1 MYLQHKLK
9 VLAAVIYQNSAIGV
23 TFFSAKIPFTFA
35 VRAKA
40 LLVLFSYVF
49 IVRAEHEFTMKPS

>member
-1 MYLQHKLK
+1 MF
-9 VLAAVIYQNSAIGV
+9 LAAVIYQNSAIGV

-40 LLVLFSYVF
+40 LPVAFSYVF
-49 IVRAEHEFTMKPS
+49 IVRAEHEFTVKPS

>member
-9 VLAAVIYQNSAIGV
+9 FLAAVIYQNSAIGA

-35 VRAKA
+35 VQAKA
-40 LLVLFSYVF
+40 LFVLSPL
-49 IVRAEHEFTMKPS
+49 AMCLL

>member
-1 MYLQHKLK
+1 MYLQLKLK

-23 TFFSAKIPFTFA
+23 TFFSAKIPFTVA

-49 IVRAEHEFTMKPS
+49 IVRAEHEFTVKPS

>member
-1 MYLQHKLK
+1 MYLQHESN

-23 TFFSAKIPFTFA
+23 TFFSAKIPFTCA

-40 LLVLFSYVF
+40 LFVAFSYVF
-49 IVRAEHEFTMKPS
+49 IVRAEHEFTVKPS

>member
-1 MYLQHKLK
+1 MYLQHESN

-23 TFFSAKIPFTFA
+23 TFFSAKITFTFA

-40 LLVLFSYVF
+40 LFVAFSYVF
-49 IVRAEHEFTMKPS
+49 IVRAEHEFTVKPS